1 MYIQNMFGCN
11 TRWYSTMMSGLIPSQ
26 GYRELCTSDRQDW
39 GLLSDG
45 CGFWSRG
52 WSFYPL
58 HISVSR
64 IKLQYISA
72 FVIQQSKGPSLGI
85 SQLTLIGVPTVS
97 VLGCVRIHIL
107 QHHSSKQP
115 KSTSTSTSV
124 ASFPFSYS
132 PYHIANLLLK
142 VLLKQWCTLGSN
154 FWQSCSLFT
163 KNKTKQRCFYFR
175 NLSQV
180 SS

>member
-1 MYIQNMFGCN
+1 MIQYDDVWTHSRSGIPWIVHL
-11 TRWYSTMMSGLIPSQ
+11 RPSGLRPTLRWLWVLKQ
-26 GYRELCTSDRQDW
+26 RVEL
-39 GLLSDG
+39 L
-45 CGFWSRG
+45 
-52 WSFYPL
+52 PL

-64 IKLQYISA
+64 IKLQYVSA

-115 KSTSTSTSV
+115 KSTSTSTPV
-124 ASFPFSYS
+124 ASFPSSCS